1 MNAST
6 TTYSDHMDP
15 CFMLGATNP
24 RLVDKAA
31 AAHGYVTLARRYE
44 R

>member
-1 MNAST
+1 MSAST
-6 TTYSDHMDP
+6 TTYSDHMVP
-15 CFMLGATNP
+15 CFMLGASNP

-31 AAHGYVTLARRYE
+31 TAQGYVTLARRYE